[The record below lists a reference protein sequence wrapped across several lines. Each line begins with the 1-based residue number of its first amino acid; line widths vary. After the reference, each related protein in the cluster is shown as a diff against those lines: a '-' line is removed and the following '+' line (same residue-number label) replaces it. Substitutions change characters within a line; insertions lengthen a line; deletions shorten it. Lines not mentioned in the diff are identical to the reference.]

1 MKPHNLSNR
10 FRQRRMR
17 KFLEL
22 LPQGRPVRIIDLGGT
37 ASYWHALP
45 DLYDRPDVEIT
56 IVNLDAKKG
65 RDANLTLIRGDARAT
80 GFPDM
85 AYDVVHS
92 NSVIEHVGGWPQMEA
107 MAREVRRLAP
117 AYFVQTP
124 NYWFPIEPH
133 YKRPLI
139 QYLPKPVR
147 RAVTGDDPDRIKL
160 LSAREMKRLFPDAT
174 LWRERVWGLTKS
186 LVAICN

>member
-22 LPQGRPVRIIDLGGT
+22 LPQGRPVRKIDLGGT
-37 ASYWHALP
+37 ASYRHALP
-45 DLYDRPDVEIT
+45 DLYDRPGVEIT
-56 IVNLDAKKG
+56 IVNLDAKES
-65 RDANLTLIRGDARAT
+65 RDANLKLLPGDACAT
-80 GFPDM
+80 DFPDM
-85 AYDVVHS
+85 AYGVVHS
-92 NSVIEHVGGWPQMEA
+92 NSVIEHVGGLPQMEA

-117 AYFVQTP
+117 AHFVQTP

-139 QYLPKPVR
+139 QYLPRPVR
-147 RAVTGDDPDRIKL
+147 QAVTGDDPDRIRL
-160 LSAREMKRLFPDAT
+160 LSAGEMKQLFPDAT
-174 LWRERVWGLTKS
+174 LWWERFWGLTKP